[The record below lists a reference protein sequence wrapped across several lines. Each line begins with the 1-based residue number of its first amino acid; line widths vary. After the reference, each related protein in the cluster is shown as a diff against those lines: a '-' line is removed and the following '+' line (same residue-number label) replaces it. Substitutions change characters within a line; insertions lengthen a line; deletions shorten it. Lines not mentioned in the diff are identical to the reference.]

1 MGTILKYVKDKMIKI
16 IKAQPDDTSLEEIMR
31 ELAFEFM
38 IEKGLNDSEKDRTLS
53 NEEMKKRI
61 VTWQK

>member
-1 MGTILKYVKDKMIKI
+1 MKNIKDKMIEI
-16 IKAQPDDTSLEEIMR
+16 IKAQPDDASFEELMR
-31 ELAFEFM
+31 KLAFEFM

-61 VTWQK
+61 VSWQK

>member
-1 MGTILKYVKDKMIKI
+1 MKNVKDKMIKI
-16 IKAQPDDTSLEEIMR
+16 IKAQPDDASLEEIMR

-38 IEKGLNDSEKDRTLS
+38 IEKGLNDSGNDRTLS

-61 VTWQK
+61 VSWQK